1 MEFYSLGDDA
11 LGTDDSNVQY
21 YVLLE
26 ISVSTSVQEN
36 KKAPAYIRV
45 GLLMTGFVFSP
56 IINMV
61 RSRNI
66 NNSIVSP
73 IANIVRSRNINK
85 NIDSPIVNVVRSR
98 NINKN
103 IDTRS

>member
-1 MEFYSLGDDA
+1 MGFYSLGDDA

-26 ISVSTSVQEN
+26 VSVSASVQEN
-36 KKAPAYIRV
+36 KKTPAYIRV
-45 GLLMTGFVFSP
+45 ALLITGFVFNP
-56 IINMV
+56 IINRV

-66 NNSIVSP
+66 SN
-73 IANIVRSRNINK
+73 
-85 NIDSPIVNVVRSR
+85 
-98 NINKN
+98 N